1 MSSKLS
7 TWHSPK
13 YISWLLEAVPNE
25 AFQLNWW
32 SGHHML
38 LFLPLHRNRRNWNN
52 LWHFSSALRR
62 YQWSRIFAWRFP
74 TYDVKLE
81 NLADFG
87 VCGHLAVKV
96 ARVRR
101 IGEFQ
106 LQRILPAS
114 GGRRGSIRTISNFS
128 IDPITSINHNLYLLQ
143 SWSTSSNPINGISQ
157 EFHSNTQ
164 WLVTYTFQELQ
175 MRHEITIYVNDN
187 TNVIVNANMTMSDWW
202 KVTFELPPPLPPRSN
217 KNLGTSYCYLLETNS
232 NLWSLM
238 YFSLPIN
245 NGYASWVRIHET
257 CK

>member
-7 TWHSPK
+7 TRHSPK
-13 YISWLLEAVPNE
+13 YISWLLEAVPDE
-25 AFQLNWW
+25 AFQLNWR

-38 LFLPLHRNRRNWNN
+38 LFLALHRNRRNWNN
-52 LWHFSSALRR
+52 LWHSVQLYKDISDQEL
-62 YQWSRIFAWRFP
+62 FAWRLP

-114 GGRRGSIRTISNFS
+114 GGWRGSIRTISNSS
-128 IDPITSINHNLYLLQ
+128 IDPITSINHNLYLFQ

-164 WLVTYTFQELQ
+164 W
-175 MRHEITIYVNDN
+175 
-187 TNVIVNANMTMSDWW
+187 
-202 KVTFELPPPLPPRSN
+202 
-217 KNLGTSYCYLLETNS
+217 
-232 NLWSLM
+232 
-238 YFSLPIN
+238 
-245 NGYASWVRIHET
+245 
-257 CK
+257 